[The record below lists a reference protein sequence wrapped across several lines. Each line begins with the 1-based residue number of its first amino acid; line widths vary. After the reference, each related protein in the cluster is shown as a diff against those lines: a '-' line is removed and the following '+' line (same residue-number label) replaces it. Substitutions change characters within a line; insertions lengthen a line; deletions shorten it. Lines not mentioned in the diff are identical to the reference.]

1 VTAFSSFEDAQSY
14 LLGTIDETVS
24 RRTSYKLDRMR
35 AFLRELGDPHRR
47 YPSIHVGG
55 TSGKGS
61 TCTMIAAVL
70 HAGGIRT
77 GLHTKPHLHSMT
89 ERARVDGASV
99 SRERFT
105 ELLGEMMPA
114 ADRITPEFG
123 RPTYYETLL
132 ALAFVHFARERVDAA
147 VIEVGLGG
155 RLDGTNVLQP
165 DVTAVTSIG
174 YDHTDVLGDTLEA
187 IAREK
192 AGIAR
197 RGVPF
202 VVGSAPPPAL
212 ETLETCAR
220 EAGAPLVRVTDA
232 VGITPAPARP
242 PFAQAFAARTA
253 SAHYNVALPVHGLFQ
268 VANAATAI
276 AVLERIRPA
285 LRPDGRSVERGLAR
299 VAIPGRMEF
308 VPGSQACVLDIA
320 HNEEKAQSLVASLR
334 DEFPGRRL
342 HYVVAV
348 SESKDARQIVAT
360 LASLPASF
368 TFTAFDAA
376 GRHAADPQKLVSV
389 AASLGIEAQAYAD
402 PREALAAARRQT
414 GPGEPI
420 VVTGSTFV
428 VAQLRELLLGGISDA
443 IESSA

>member
-1 VTAFSSFEDAQSY
+1 
-14 LLGTIDETVS
+14 
-24 RRTSYKLDRMR
+24 
-35 AFLRELGDPHRR
+35 
-47 YPSIHVGG
+47 
-55 TSGKGS
+55 
-61 TCTMIAAVL
+61 MIAAVL
-70 HAGGIRT
+70 HTAGIRT

-89 ERARVDGASV
+89 ERARVDGVAV
-99 SRERFT
+99 SRERFAK
-105 ELLGEMMPA
+105 LLSEMMPA
-114 ADRITPEFG
+114 IERIAAEFG

-132 ALAFVHFARERVDAA
+132 ALAFVHFAQERVDAA

-174 YDHTDVLGDTLEA
+174 YDHTDVLGGTLEA

-197 RGVPF
+197 RDVPF
-202 VVGSAPPPAL
+202 VVGTAPPPAL

-220 EAGAPLVRVTDA
+220 DVGAPLVRVADVVA
-232 VGITPAPARP
+232 VTPALSRP

-253 SAHYNVALPVHGLFQ
+253 IARYDVALPVHGLFQ

-276 AVLERIRPA
+276 AVLERVRPA
-285 LRPDGRSVERGLAR
+285 LRPDVRSVERGLAR

-308 VPGSQACVLDIA
+308 VPGSPACVLDIA

-334 DEFPGRRL
+334 NEFPGRRL

-348 SESKDARQIVAT
+348 DESKDARQIVAT

-368 TFTAFDAA
+368 TFTTFDVA
-376 GRHAADPQKLVSV
+376 GRHATDPQKLLSA
-389 AASLGIEAQAYAD
+389 AASLGIDAFAYPD
-402 PREALAAARRQT
+402 PREAFAAARQRS
-414 GPGEPI
+414 GSDDLI

-428 VAQLRELLLGGISDA
+428 VAGLRELLLGGISDA
-443 IESSA
+443 VEVP